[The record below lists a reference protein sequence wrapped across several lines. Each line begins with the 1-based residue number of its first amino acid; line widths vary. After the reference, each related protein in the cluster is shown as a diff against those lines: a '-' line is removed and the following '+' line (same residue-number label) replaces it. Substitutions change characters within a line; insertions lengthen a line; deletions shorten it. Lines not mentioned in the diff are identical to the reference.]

1 MINAKEL
8 IRSLDWLRDDIIGRN
23 IAIPTPYGAR
33 PLVYADYTAS
43 GRGLKSVERAVQKIL
58 AYYAN
63 SHTED
68 DFTGMTMTSLLQD
81 AEKIIKDSVNA
92 GPAGKIV
99 FTGSGSTG
107 GVNKLMQI
115 LGVYW
120 PPATRER
127 VAEVL
132 KSCLLRNPDDV
143 DCNQALHD
151 FMHQNKPI
159 VFVGPYEH
167 HSNEIMWRQTLCEI
181 VEVPLK
187 NHELDLA
194 ALETMVS
201 DPRYEGRIKIGSFS
215 AASNVSGL
223 KTRVYDVARILH
235 RHGALACFDYAA
247 AAPYVE
253 IDMNRDGESW
263 FDAIFFSPH
272 KFLGG
277 PGTSGVLIFNERIYP
292 SNLPP
297 TVSAGGTVSYVSQYK
312 EEFFSDIESREKP
325 GTPGIMQALRIA
337 LAFQIKQKVGQST
350 IDRLEKYL
358 YEKFMMA
365 FEDDE
370 RIIFYGLLDPD
381 KKVPIVPFNVRHRD
395 RILHPKFVTRLIN
408 DLFGIQT
415 RAGCSCAGPYGHHLM
430 NIGSQVS
437 DFYRCMITNAGYNGI
452 KPGWVRLNLHYSMT
466 EAEVDYLIEAV
477 KFVLEHG
484 HKFISQYEFN
494 LISGEWRYLDHVMPK
509 PLELDI
515 ELGFNGSSE
524 EPEYIDNAEYKFQDY
539 LKFARQEADRLPED
553 FELLSF
559 EPELEQ
565 LMFFYAHRMTGR

>member
-43 GRGLKSVERAVQKIL
+43 GRGLKSVERAVQRIL

-235 RHGALACFDYAA
+235 RHGAIARYVPDGAA
-247 AAPYVE
+247 LHS
-253 IDMNRDGESW
+253 M
-263 FDAIFFSPH
+263 IFCSRAWI
-272 KFLGG
+272 
-277 PGTSGVLIFNERIYP
+277 S
-292 SNLPP
+292 
-297 TVSAGGTVSYVSQYK
+297 SASQ
-312 EEFFSDIESREKP
+312 
-325 GTPGIMQALRIA
+325 
-337 LAFQIKQKVGQST
+337 
-350 IDRLEKYL
+350 
-358 YEKFMMA
+358 
-365 FEDDE
+365 
-370 RIIFYGLLDPD
+370 
-381 KKVPIVPFNVRHRD
+381 
-395 RILHPKFVTRLIN
+395 
-408 DLFGIQT
+408 
-415 RAGCSCAGPYGHHLM
+415 
-430 NIGSQVS
+430 
-437 DFYRCMITNAGYNGI
+437 
-452 KPGWVRLNLHYSMT
+452 
-466 EAEVDYLIEAV
+466 
-477 KFVLEHG
+477 
-484 HKFISQYEFN
+484 
-494 LISGEWRYLDHVMPK
+494 
-509 PLELDI
+509 
-515 ELGFNGSSE
+515 
-524 EPEYIDNAEYKFQDY
+524 
-539 LKFARQEADRLPED
+539 
-553 FELLSF
+553 
-559 EPELEQ
+559 
-565 LMFFYAHRMTGR
+565 

>member
-1 MINAKEL
+1 M
-8 IRSLDWLRDDIIGRN
+8 
-23 IAIPTPYGAR
+23 
-33 PLVYADYTAS
+33 
-43 GRGLKSVERAVQKIL
+43 
-58 AYYAN
+58 
-63 SHTED
+63 
-68 DFTGMTMTSLLQD
+68 
-81 AEKIIKDSVNA
+81 
-92 GPAGKIV
+92 
-99 FTGSGSTG
+99 
-107 GVNKLMQI
+107 
-115 LGVYW
+115 
-120 PPATRER
+120 
-127 VAEVL
+127 
-132 KSCLLRNPDDV
+132 
-143 DCNQALHD
+143 
-151 FMHQNKPI
+151 
-159 VFVGPYEH
+159 
-167 HSNEIMWRQTLCEI
+167 
-181 VEVPLK
+181 
-187 NHELDLA
+187 
-194 ALETMVS
+194 
-201 DPRYEGRIKIGSFS
+201 
-215 AASNVSGL
+215 
-223 KTRVYDVARILH
+223 
-235 RHGALACFDYAA
+235 
-247 AAPYVE
+247 
-253 IDMNRDGESW
+253 
-263 FDAIFFSPH
+263 
-272 KFLGG
+272 
-277 PGTSGVLIFNERIYP
+277 
-292 SNLPP
+292 
-297 TVSAGGTVSYVSQYK
+297 
-312 EEFFSDIESREKP
+312 
-325 GTPGIMQALRIA
+325 RIA

-358 YEKFMMA
+358 YEKFMTA